1 MQRGLTTAV
10 AAGLSLVS
18 LLWAGQALANTT
30 VIGGGFAEDC
40 SRSAKAVSVNQP
52 AAHEAV
58 HLCTLALETEVLDPH
73 DLASTYINR
82 GVLHLAMGE
91 YADALKDFD
100 AAIVI
105 QPQLGEAFVNRGAAL
120 IGQGRDADGVAEID
134 RGLALKPSEPEK
146 AYFNR
151 ALAEERLN
159 DLKGAYYDY
168 KRAAELKPGWV
179 MAQSELAR
187 FTVVVR

>member
-18 LLWAGQALANTT
+18 LFWAGQALANTT

-40 SRSAKAVSVNQP
+40 SQSARAVSANQTP
-52 AAHEAV
+52 HSEAIHE
-58 HLCTLALETEVLDPH
+58 CTLALETEVLGAH
-73 DLASTYINR
+73 DLASTYVNR
-82 GVLHLAMGE
+82 GVLHLAMAD

-100 AAIVI
+100 SAIVI
-105 QPQLGEAFVNRGAAL
+105 EPRLGEAFVNRGAAL

-134 RGLALKPSEPEK
+134 RGLAFRPGEPEK

-151 ALAEERLN
+151 ALAKERLN
-159 DLKGAYYDY
+159 DLKGAYFDY
-168 KRAAELKPGWV
+168 KRAAELKPGWI
-179 MAQSELAR
+179 MAQTELAR

>member
-10 AAGLSLVS
+10 AAGLGFVS
-18 LLWAGQALANTT
+18 LLWAGYALANTT
-30 VIGGGFAEDC
+30 VIGGGLAEDC
-40 SRSAKAVSVNQP
+40 SRSAKAVSTNQP
-52 AAHEAV
+52 VAAEAI
-58 HLCTLALETEVLDPH
+58 HLCTLALETEVMDAH
-73 DLASTYINR
+73 DLASTYVNR
-82 GVLHLAMGE
+82 GVLHLAVAE
-91 YADALKDFD
+91 YDNALKDFD
-100 AAIVI
+100 SAIGI
-105 QPQLGEAFVNRGAAL
+105 EPQLGEAFVNRGAAL
-120 IGQGRDADGVAEID
+120 IGQGHDAAGIAEID
-134 RGLALKPSEPEK
+134 RGLAFKPGEPEK